1 MRDAGIIGVYGDQS
15 SSSRQASMPTIDEL
29 EKAKSEI
36 ESIFDMYVYLIFLI
50 SHLGRSVLLLT
61 YYWIWTF
68 RADEIKINVDVAIDI
83 LNNLLLYEK
92 HDGGLMELEQQECPG
107 VVLVHDVFK
116 SFAIQARAKYV
127 PSFNFSIYP

>member
-1 MRDAGIIGVYGDQS
+1 MYIQNHF
-15 SSSRQASMPTIDEL
+15 PTYVL
-29 EKAKSEI
+29 VNKSI
-36 ESIFDMYVYLIFLI
+36 
-50 SHLGRSVLLLT
+50 
-61 YYWIWTF
+61 

-116 SFAIQARAKYV
+116 SFAIQARAKYI
-127 PSFNFSIYP
+127 PSFNYYLPRNDFLSDFRL